1 VSSRIVTDFA
11 WESANTTLHFI
22 GSIDSFGPLLSTS
35 EGHKF
40 SGGIVRHPRKEARMK
55 KSIAICLAIFALFTA
70 GARAQ
75 VPGPLK
81 LIQTIPLPGL
91 KDGDFDHFQ
100 VDLPGERLFL
110 AAEDNS
116 AIEVIDLTT
125 NKVVHKIT
133 GPKAPHSMAYNPD
146 SKKLFVVDGGGPNQV
161 EIYDGTS
168 FELLGTIPMDAHAD
182 ASVYDPVSKL
192 FYVGNGGKQAKEDF
206 CMLSIVDTASGKK
219 VGDIKIDGADRV
231 EAMAIEHS
239 GPRMFV
245 NLYNKAAVGVIDREK
260 RTVIDTWSI
269 AQEGRNNGSMAF
281 DEADHRL
288 FVHAREPGKVLV
300 MDTNSGKI
308 VTTLQSGGMVDDAV
322 YDAKLKRIYVTGV
335 PFINIFQKSDEGER
349 YDLLGQVPTAFHSIT
364 AILVPQLN
372 RYYLAV
378 NHHGQTDAVV
388 QVYQVV
394 P

>member
-1 VSSRIVTDFA
+1 MKQSMAILLTVFVLFA
-11 WESANTTLHFI
+11 
-22 GSIDSFGPLLSTS
+22 
-35 EGHKF
+35 
-40 SGGIVRHPRKEARMK
+40 VEAH
-55 KSIAICLAIFALFTA
+55 
-70 GARAQ
+70 AQ

-81 LIQTIPLPGL
+81 LIQSIPLPDL

-100 VDLPGERLFL
+100 VDLPGQRLFL

-116 AIEVIDLTT
+116 AIEVIDLRT

-146 SKKLFVVDGGGPNQV
+146 SKKLFVVDDGGPNQV

-168 FELLGTIPMDAHAD
+168 FAFLGAIPMSAHAD

-192 FYVGNGGKQAKEDF
+192 FYVGNGGRQAKQDF
-206 CMLSIVDTASGKK
+206 CLISIVDTTTGKK
-219 VGDIKIDGADRV
+219 VGDIRIDGADRV
-231 EAMAIEHS
+231 EAMAVEHS

-245 NLYNKAAVGVIDREK
+245 NLYSKGAVAVIDREK
-260 RTVIDTWSI
+260 RAVTETWSI
-269 AQEGRNNGSMAF
+269 AQEGHNNGSMAF
-281 DEADHRL
+281 DEAGHRL
-288 FVHAREPGKVLV
+288 FVHARDPGKVV
-300 MDTNSGKI
+300 IIDSDSGKI
-308 VTTLQSGGMVDDAV
+308 VTTLLSVGMVDDAV
-322 YDAKLKRIYVTGV
+322 YDSKYKRLYVAGV
-335 PFINIFQKSDEGER
+335 PFINVFQKSGEGDR

-378 NHHGQTDAVV
+378 NHHGETDAVV

>member
-1 VSSRIVTDFA
+1 
-11 WESANTTLHFI
+11 
-22 GSIDSFGPLLSTS
+22 
-35 EGHKF
+35 
-40 SGGIVRHPRKEARMK
+40 MK
-55 KSIAICLAIFALFTA
+55 NRIAILSALIVLFSLKVH
-70 GARAQ
+70 AQ

-81 LIQTIPLPGL
+81 LVQTIPLPGL

-100 VDLPGERLFL
+100 IDLPGMRLFL

-116 AIEVIDLTT
+116 AIEVIDLRA
-125 NKVVHKIT
+125 NKVIHKIT
-133 GPKAPHSMAYNPD
+133 GPKAPHSMAYDAD
-146 SKKLFVVDGGGPNQV
+146 SKKLFVVDDGGPNQV

-168 FELLGTIPMDAHAD
+168 YQPLGTIPMGAHAD
-182 ASVYDPVSKL
+182 ASIFDAANHL
-192 FYVGNGGKQAKEDF
+192 FYVGNGGKQQKEDF
-206 CMLSIVDTASGKK
+206 LNISVVDTTTGKK
-219 VGDIKIDGADRV
+219 VGDIKIDADRV
-231 EAMAIEHS
+231 EAMAIEKS

-245 NLYNKAAVGVIDREK
+245 NLYSKGAVAVIDRAK
-260 RTVIDTWSI
+260 HTVIATWSI

-288 FVHAREPGKVLV
+288 FVHARDPGEVV
-300 MDTNSGKI
+300 VIDTESGKI

-322 YDAKLKRIYVTGV
+322 YDAKLRRIYVTGV
-335 PFINIFQKSDEGER
+335 PFINVFQKSDEGER

-364 AILVPQLN
+364 AILVPELN

-378 NHHGQTDAVV
+378 NHHGETDAVV

>member
-1 VSSRIVTDFA
+1 MRKMTAIYLTVLAVFA
-11 WESANTTLHFI
+11 
-22 GSIDSFGPLLSTS
+22 
-35 EGHKF
+35 
-40 SGGIVRHPRKEARMK
+40 
-55 KSIAICLAIFALFTA
+55 A
-70 GARAQ
+70 GTQAQ

-100 VDLPGERLFL
+100 VDLPGKRLFV
-110 AAEDNS
+110 AAEGNS
-116 AIEVIDLTT
+116 AVEITHLKT
-125 NKVVHKIT
+125 NKGIRKIT
-133 GPKAPHSMAYNPD
+133 GTKAPHSMAYNPD
-146 SKKLFVVDGGGPNQV
+146 SKKLFVVDDGGPNQV
-161 EIYDGTS
+161 EIFDGTS
-168 FELLGTIPMDAHAD
+168 FELLGTIPMGAHAD
-182 ASVYDPVSKL
+182 ASVYDPTSKL

-219 VGDIKIDGADRV
+219 VGDIRIDGADRV
-231 EAMAIEHS
+231 EAMAVEHS

-245 NLYNKAAVGVIDREK
+245 NLYNKAAVAVIDREK
-260 RTVIDTWSI
+260 RIVIDTWSI
-269 AQEGRNNGSMAF
+269 AQEGHNNGSMAF

-288 FVHAREPGKVLV
+288 FIHAREPGKVV
-300 MDTNSGKI
+300 VIDTNSGKI
-308 VTTLQSGGMVDDAV
+308 VTTLLSGGMVDDAV

-335 PFINIFQKSDEGER
+335 PFINVFQKSDEGER

-378 NHHGQTDAVV
+378 NHHGKTDAVV

>member
-1 VSSRIVTDFA
+1 
-11 WESANTTLHFI
+11 LHFAHD
-22 GSIDSFGPLLSTS
+22 IDNVAGLLLLV
-35 EGHKF
+35 EGHLS
-40 SGGIVRHPRKEARMK
+40 SGGMITTPHEEESMK
-55 KSIAICLAIFALFTA
+55 KWIAVFLVIFALFAVRT
-70 GARAQ
+70 RAQ

-100 VDLPGERLFL
+100 VDLPGKRLFL

-125 NKVVHKIT
+125 NKVINKIT

-146 SKKLFVVDGGGPNQV
+146 SKKLFVVDDGGPNQV

-168 FELLGTIPMDAHAD
+168 FEPLGTIPMGAHAD
-182 ASVYDPVSKL
+182 ASIYDPASKL

-206 CMLSIVDTASGKK
+206 IMISIVDTTSGKK

-231 EAMAIEHS
+231 EAMAIERS

-245 NLYNKAAVGVIDREK
+245 NLYNKAAVAVIDREK
-260 RTVIDTWSI
+260 RAVIDTWSI

-288 FVHAREPGKVLV
+288 FVHAREPGKVV
-300 MDTNSGKI
+300 VIDTSSGKI
-308 VTTLQSGGMVDDAV
+308 VTTISSGGMVDDAV
-322 YDAKLKRIYVTGV
+322 YDAKMKRIYVTGV
-335 PFINIFQKSDEGER
+335 PFINVFQKSDEGER

-364 AILVPQLN
+364 SILVPQLN
-372 RYYLAV
+372 RFYLAV

>member
-1 VSSRIVTDFA
+1 
-11 WESANTTLHFI
+11 
-22 GSIDSFGPLLSTS
+22 
-35 EGHKF
+35 
-40 SGGIVRHPRKEARMK
+40 MK
-55 KSIAICLAIFALFTA
+55 KSITICLAIFGLFSA

-100 VDLPGERLFL
+100 VDLPGKRLFL

-133 GPKAPHSMAYNPD
+133 GPKAPHSIGYNPD
-146 SKKLFVVDGGGPNQV
+146 SKKLFVVDDGGPNQV

-168 FELLGTIPMDAHAD
+168 FDLLGTIPMGTHAD
-182 ASVYDPVSKL
+182 PSIYDPVSKL
-192 FYVGNGGKQAKEDF
+192 LYVGNGGKQAKEDF
-206 CMLSIVDTASGKK
+206 IMISVIDTTSGKK

-239 GPRMFV
+239 SSRMFV
-245 NLYNKAAVGVIDREK
+245 NLYNKAAVAVIDREK

-288 FVHAREPGKVLV
+288 FVHAREPGKLV
-300 MDTNSGKI
+300 VIDTTSGKI
-308 VTTLQSGGMVDDAV
+308 VTTIPSGGMVDDAT
-322 YDAKLKRIYVTGV
+322 YDAKMKRIYVTGV
-335 PFINIFQKSDEGER
+335 PFINVFQKSDEGER

-364 AILVPQLN
+364 SILVPQLN

>member
-1 VSSRIVTDFA
+1 LQSVNDVDNF
-11 WESANTTLHFI
+11 
-22 GSIDSFGPLLSTS
+22 DPLPLTS
-35 EGHKF
+35 EGRLF
-40 SGGIVRHPRKEARMK
+40 SGGLGRTPYEGEAMK
-55 KSIAICLAIFALFTA
+55 KSIPIYLTALALFAVGT
-70 GARAQ
+70 RAQ

-100 VDLPGERLFL
+100 VDLAGKRLFL

-116 AIEVIDLTT
+116 AIEVIDLST

-146 SKKLFVVDGGGPNQV
+146 SKKLFVVDDGGPNQV

-168 FELLGTIPMDAHAD
+168 FELLGTIPMGAHAD
-182 ASVYDPVSKL
+182 ASIYDPVSKL

-206 CMLSIVDTASGKK
+206 CMLSIVDTTSGKK
-219 VGDIKIDGADRV
+219 VGDIRIDGADRV
-231 EAMAIEHS
+231 EAMAVEHS

-245 NLYNKAAVGVIDREK
+245 NLYNKAAVAVIDREK

-281 DEADHRL
+281 DEPDHRL
-288 FVHAREPGKVLV
+288 FIHAREPGKVVVL
-300 MDTNSGKI
+300 DTTSGKV
-308 VTTLQSGGMVDDAV
+308 VTTFASGGMVDDAAF
-322 YDAKLKRIYVTGV
+322 DAKSKRLYVTGV
-335 PFINIFQKSDEGER
+335 PFINVFQKSDEGER

-364 AILVPQLN
+364 SILVPQLG
-372 RYYLAV
+372 RLFLAV

>member
-1 VSSRIVTDFA
+1 MPTCILELMLIT
-11 WESANTTLHFI
+11 SARCYFVGDSHLSLMTTTFQEKVL
-22 GSIDSFGPLLSTS
+22 
-35 EGHKF
+35 
-40 SGGIVRHPRKEARMK
+40 MK
-55 KSIAICLAIFALFTA
+55 KSIAVILFIFAIT
-70 GARAQ
+70 GAMQAQ
-75 VPGPLK
+75 VPGTLK

-100 VDLPGERLFL
+100 VDLPGKRLFL

-116 AIEVIDLTT
+116 AIKVIDLST
-125 NKVVHKIT
+125 NKVIHKIA

-146 SKKLFVVDGGGPNQV
+146 SKKLFVVDDGGPNQV

-168 FELLGTIPMDAHAD
+168 YGLLGTIPMGAHAD
-182 ASVYDPVSKL
+182 ASIYDPVSKL

-206 CMLSIVDTASGKK
+206 VMISIIDTTTGKK
-219 VGDIKIDGADRV
+219 VGDIRIDGADRV
-231 EAMAIEHS
+231 EAMALERT

-245 NLYNKAAVGVIDREK
+245 NLYNKAAVAVIDREK

-288 FVHAREPGKVLV
+288 FIHARDPGKLV
-300 MDTNSGKI
+300 VIDSNSGKI
-308 VTTLQSGGMVDDAV
+308 ITTVQAGGMVDDAV
-322 YDAKLKRIYVTGV
+322 YDPGLKRIYVTGV
-335 PFINIFQKSDEGER
+335 PFINVFQKIEESDR
-349 YDLLGQVPTAFHSIT
+349 YDLLGQVPTAFHAAT

-372 RYYLAV
+372 RYYIAV